1 LWTPTPVIPAIEL
14 SAVVA
19 AWAVEVG
26 RTAAAASAT
35 KAAKDKRFT
44 A

>member
-1 LWTPTPVIPAIEL
+1 VIPAIEL

-26 RTAAAASAT
+26 RMAAAASASR
-35 KAAKDKRFT
+35 AAKDERFT